1 MTPGH
6 CSRAVRA
13 AMFAALC
20 VVLAATGHVLMS
32 GTPLPGWALA
42 GAFAGASAL
51 AWSLAGTERGLRAV
65 TTVAV
70 AVQAAL
76 HAGFSLVQSLTR
88 PLPAGRSF
96 AEQWAQYLTCGDTRM
111 SPSEAARLVDDA
123 GLGGMVHQP
132 PPGTAS
138 LADAGAH
145 AHHALHGM
153 PDAMQGAPG
162 IPGAAV
168 PDAHAMAGMSTSAS
182 GMLAAHLLAAVV
194 AGLWLAYGE
203 QAAFRLLR
211 TFTAWLWTP
220 LRLLLAPSPVPH
232 RPPPRARR
240 RRDHSPLRQLFLI
253 DVITSRGPPPGT
265 AVI

>member
-1 MTPGH
+1 MSPAMTPGH

-20 VVLAATGHVLMS
+20 VLLAATAHVLMS
-32 GTPLPGWALA
+32 GKSVPGWAMAAALVGTA
-42 GAFAGASAL
+42 AL
-51 AWSLAGTERGLRAV
+51 AWSLARAERGPLAV

-76 HAGFSLVQSLTR
+76 HAGFSLVQSLSQ
-88 PLPAGRSF
+88 PLPSGRSF
-96 AEQWAQYLTCGDTRM
+96 AQQWAQYLTCGDTDL
-111 SPSEAARLVDDA
+111 SPSEAARVVSDA

-132 PPGTAS
+132 PPGAAV
-138 LADAGAH
+138 ADAGVH
-145 AHHALHGM
+145 AHHS
-153 PDAMQGAPG
+153 MQGMAD
-162 IPGAAV
+162 AAAGTPV
-168 PDAHAMAGMSTSAS
+168 PDAHAMADMSMSPS
-182 GMLAAHLLAAVV
+182 GMLTAHLLAAVI

-203 QAAFRLLR
+203 RAAFQLLR
-211 TFTAWLWTP
+211 SFAAWLWTP
-220 LRLLLAPSPVPH
+220 LRLLLAPSRVPH

-240 RRDHSPLRQLFLI
+240 ERHGSPLRRLFLI